1 MLVMDSAWQIARS
14 ATFFLVCMENLQD
27 QIDCIGR
34 LYRAMAIGLILYCF
48 SNSLDRF
55 SNSLCFLDNSL
66 CFLDNTICFFS
77 NSLCFLDKGVA
88 MK

>member
-55 SNSLCFLDNSL
+55 SNNLDHFSNSL
-66 CFLDNTICFFS
+66 DRS

>member
-1 MLVMDSAWQIARS
+1 
-14 ATFFLVCMENLQD
+14 MENLQD